1 MDPPLLLFGSG
12 RRRRRELHI
21 NAVISEEDD
30 PKHNGCNHQRHAKG
44 NCADDEL
51 LPLHFCRHLIFLVRL
66 DPDAPLLVHEF
77 ADEPRSA
84 RRPSR
89 RGAHRQVVLHLEGGL
104 FLRAAH
110 RDAPR
115 AAGAVFART
124 AFWPL
129 FPPRRDAPRASDERL
144 APQAML
150 VLGAGTRCGV
160 VALSERRS
168 AR

>member
-110 RDAPR
+110 RDGTARRGRCVR
-115 AAGAVFART
+115 ANRLLAAVSSR
-124 AFWPL
+124 
-129 FPPRRDAPRASDERL
+129 RRDAPRASDERL

-150 VLGAGTRCGV
+150 VLGAGTRCSV
-160 VALSERRS
+160 VALSEC
-168 AR
+168 